1 MLHYNKILYKKI
13 YEEIYDREIE
23 ISDYKETIL
32 QINKDLVHIEFRIL
46 QAQNRYTH
54 EYIPSMVTI
63 RQYLKMRKQIHQD
76 LLDIKLLRISE
87 LRKSISTG

>member
-1 MLHYNKILYKKI
+1 MLRYNKILYKKI

-32 QINKDLVHIEFRIL
+32 QTNKDLVHIDFRIL
-46 QAQNRYTH
+46 QAQNKHTH

-63 RQYLKMRKQIHQD
+63 RQYLKIRKQIHQD
-76 LLDIKLLRISE
+76 LLDIKLLRISI
-87 LRKSISTG
+87 LRKSLSTG